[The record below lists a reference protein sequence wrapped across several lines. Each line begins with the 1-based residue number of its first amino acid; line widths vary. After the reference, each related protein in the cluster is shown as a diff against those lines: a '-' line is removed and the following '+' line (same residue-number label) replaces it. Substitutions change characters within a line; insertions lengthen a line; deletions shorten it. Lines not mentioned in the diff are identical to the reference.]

1 MSMAASTRSDSA
13 AGCICSGSGSRSSPR
28 LRVGVRSAQ
37 ARRTVGS
44 VKGLHFPSGLREG
57 REHDPSIPNGNQ
69 CPDGGPEMTGLLR
82 LSWAVLLPGLT
93 LWAGIVKMPVWL
105 PPVMPAIV
113 AAQPQPGQGQGQGQ
127 WQGPHGVFGSAT
139 LTNPLIRLAVMG
151 RVTPAQEARLVG
163 FRRDGGDMR
172 ADQGAALPGKV
183 LAVDDAGLL
192 RLDRYERLGT
202 RCRRDLVTPCRS
214 VQCMGL
220 QVDPR
225 SVIRPQ
231 DSPARGARPAS
242 SRG

>member
-1 MSMAASTRSDSA
+1 MAHAFFAAQGQDGQRLLLEQRSRNTAENA
-13 AGCICSGSGSRSSPR
+13 A
-28 LRVGVRSAQ
+28 
-37 ARRTVGS
+37 
-44 VKGLHFPSGLREG
+44 
-57 REHDPSIPNGNQ
+57 
-69 CPDGGPEMTGLLR
+69 
-82 LSWAVLLPGLT
+82 LSLAL
-93 LWAGIVKMPVWL
+93 
-105 PPVMPAIV
+105 
-113 AAQPQPGQGQGQGQ
+113 AQPQPGQGQGQGQ
-127 WQGPHGVFGSAT
+127 WQGPHRVFGSAT

-225 SVIRPQ
+225 
-231 DSPARGARPAS
+231 
-242 SRG
+242 